1 MKRIDSK
8 KNERFKNWKKL
19 KDKKYRERFGE
30 LLVEGSVV
38 IEEIYREGYVKE
50 ILIDEKRLHLSE
62 DYQTMDVPVTVL
74 NHALF
79 EELVSTE
86 TSQGAIAVCR
96 HFLINLKEFPTA
108 GKFLYTDGIQD
119 PGNLGGM
126 IRSAEAFRFDGIL
139 LGQGTVDP
147 GNDKC
152 VRSSMASAFRI
163 PVAKISDNDLKAL
176 HGKMSFYAL
185 DIRGQTIKN
194 DLSTEE
200 NLVLIVGN
208 EARGLREAI
217 LALVDHRLRIPM
229 KETIDSLNANVA
241 TSIAMFMIGG
251 RK

>member
-1 MKRIDSK
+1 MKRIDSE

-30 LLVEGSVV
+30 ILVEGSVV

-50 ILIDEKRLHLSE
+50 ILIDEKKLHLSE
-62 DYQTMDVPVTVL
+62 NYQTMDVPVTVL

-96 HFLINLKEFPTA
+96 HFLKDLKDFPTT

-126 IRSAEAFRFDGIL
+126 IRSAEAFYFDGIL
-139 LGQGTVDP
+139 LGKGTVDP

-152 VRSSMASAFRI
+152 VRSSMASAFRVPI
-163 PVAKISDNDLKAL
+163 TKITDDELKKLHEKMPV
-176 HGKMSFYAL
+176 YAL
-185 DIRGQTIKN
+185 DIRGQTMKS
-194 DLSTEE
+194 DLTTEDD
-200 NLVLIVGN
+200 LVLMVGN
-208 EARGLREAI
+208 EARGLREET
-217 LALVDHRLRIPM
+217 LELVDYKLRIPM

>member
-1 MKRIDSK
+1 MKRIDSE

-30 LLVEGSVV
+30 ILVEGSVV

-50 ILIDEKRLHLSE
+50 ILIDEKKLHLYE
-62 DYQTMDVPVTVL
+62 NYQTMDVPVTVL

-96 HFLINLKEFPTA
+96 HFLKDLKEFPTT

-126 IRSAEAFRFDGIL
+126 IRSAEAFHFDGIL
-139 LGQGTVDP
+139 LGKGTVDP

-152 VRSSMASAFRI
+152 VRSSMASAFRVPI
-163 PVAKISDNDLKAL
+163 AKITDDELKKL
-176 HGKMSFYAL
+176 HEKMPVYAL
-185 DIRGQTIKN
+185 DIRGQTMKS
-194 DLSTEE
+194 DLTTEDD
-200 NLVLIVGN
+200 LVLMVGN
-208 EARGLREAI
+208 EARGLREET
-217 LALVDHRLRIPM
+217 LELVDYKLRIPM

>member
-147 GNDKC
+147 GN
-152 VRSSMASAFRI
+152 SSMASAFRI
-163 PVAKISDNDLKAL
+163 PVAKISDDDLKAL

-208 EARGLREAI
+208 EARGLREEI

-251 RK
+251 RR

>member
-1 MKRIDSK
+1 MKRIDSD

-62 DYQTMDVPVTVL
+62 DYQTLDVPVTVL

-96 HFLINLKEFPTA
+96 HFLINLKEFSTA

-163 PVAKISDNDLKAL
+163 PIAKISDDDLKAL

-208 EARGLREAI
+208 EARGLREEI

-251 RK
+251 RR

>member
-1 MKRIDSK
+1 MKRIDSD

-19 KDKKYRERFGE
+19 KDKKYRDRYGE
-30 LLVEGSVV
+30 LLVEGAVV
-38 IEEIYREGYVKE
+38 IEEVYREGYVKE
-50 ILIDEKRLHLSE
+50 ILIDEDKSHLAEQFKNTEVDLTFLKHS
-62 DYQTMDVPVTVL
+62 
-74 NHALF
+74 LF
-79 EELVSTE
+79 EQLTSTE
-86 TSQGAIAVCR
+86 TSQGVIALCR
-96 HFLINLKEFPTA
+96 HFLKDLKEFPSA

-163 PVAKISDNDLKAL
+163 PIAKISDDDLKAL

-208 EARGLREAI
+208 EARGLREEI
-217 LALVDHRLRIPM
+217 LAFVDHRLRIPM

-251 RK
+251 RR

>member
-1 MKRIDSK
+1 MKRIDSE

-19 KDKKYRERFGE
+19 KDKKYRERFDE

-38 IEEIYREGYVKE
+38 IDEVYREGYVKE
-50 ILIDEKRLHLSE
+50 ILIDEEKLHLSE
-62 DYQTMDVPVTVL
+62 DFHTMDVPLTVL

-96 HFLINLKEFPTA
+96 HFLKDLKEFPTT

-126 IRSAEAFRFDGIL
+126 IRSAEAFCFDGIL
-139 LGQGTVDP
+139 LGKGTVDP

-152 VRSSMASAFRI
+152 VRSSMASAFRVPI
-163 PVAKISDNDLKAL
+163 AKITDADLKEL
-176 HGKMSFYAL
+176 HDKIAFYAL
-185 DIRGQTIKN
+185 DIRGQTIES

-200 NLVLIVGN
+200 DLVLIVGN
-208 EARGLREAI
+208 EARGLREET
-217 LALVDHRLRIPM
+217 LELVDYKLRIPM

>member
-1 MKRIDSK
+1 MKRIDSE

-19 KDKKYRERFGE
+19 KDKKYRERFDE

-38 IEEIYREGYVKE
+38 IEEVYREGFVKE
-50 ILIDEKRLHLSE
+50 ILIDEEKLHLSE
-62 DYQTMDVPVTVL
+62 DFQTMDVPLTAL

-79 EELVSTE
+79 EELVSTK

-96 HFLINLKEFPTA
+96 HFLKDLKEFPTT

-126 IRSAEAFRFDGIL
+126 IRSAEAFHFDGIL
-139 LGQGTVDP
+139 LGKGTVDP

-152 VRSSMASAFRI
+152 VRSSMASAFRVPI
-163 PVAKISDNDLKAL
+163 AKITVADLKEL
-176 HGKMSFYAL
+176 HDKIAFYAL
-185 DIRGQTIKN
+185 DIRGQTMKS
-194 DLSTEE
+194 DLTTEDD
-200 NLVLIVGN
+200 LVLMVGN
-208 EARGLREAI
+208 EARGLREET
-217 LALVDHRLRIPM
+217 LELVDYKLRIPM

>member
-1 MKRIDSK
+1 MKRIDSE

-30 LLVEGSVV
+30 ILVEGSVV

-50 ILIDEKRLHLSE
+50 ILIDEKKLHLSE
-62 DYQTMDVPVTVL
+62 NYQTMDVPVTVL

-79 EELVSTE
+79 EGLVSTE

-96 HFLINLKEFPTA
+96 HFLKDLKEFPTT

-126 IRSAEAFRFDGIL
+126 IRSAEAFHFNGIL
-139 LGQGTVDP
+139 LGKGTVDP

-152 VRSSMASAFRI
+152 VRSSMASAFRVPI
-163 PVAKISDNDLKAL
+163 AKITDDELKKL
-176 HGKMSFYAL
+176 HEKMPFYAL
-185 DIRGQTIKN
+185 DIRGQIMKSALTIE
-194 DLSTEE
+194 DD
-200 NLVLIVGN
+200 LVLMVGN
-208 EARGLREAI
+208 EARGLREET
-217 LALVDHRLRIPM
+217 LELVDYKLRIPM